1 MSVKWH
7 RDLIFDGDD
16 AKDPSDVVEYTIDYG
31 PMLQADTIA
40 TSGLTVT
47 GTNITIDS
55 SSFSGS
61 IVTIWTSAGTN
72 CVIADVKVK
81 IVTSNATPRTFERSF
96 KIQVMDQ

>member
-7 RDLIFDGDD
+7 KDLIFDGDD
-16 AKDPSDVVEYTIDYG
+16 AKDPSDVVDYEIDFK
-31 PMLQADTIA
+31 PMLQADTISTITA
-40 TSGLTVT
+40 T

-55 SSFSGS
+55 SSASGNV
-61 IVTIWTSAGTN
+61 VTVWVSAGTN
-72 CVIADVKVK
+72 CVIAEVKLT